1 MRNACLIDIRRCKM
15 RGAYLVRS
23 SQGAPEA
30 DITPELGNWKPPH
43 GRAANQN
50 AANFSYAPY
59 APWSLH
65 WRKSSEPID
74 ATRRRASRAADR
86 LCALAAK
93 HGTVVV
99 VAHRTFN
106 RFLATQLLKR
116 GWRGPRLLS
125 GAYWSSATYVR
136 NIPPR
141 DPTKRA

>member
-1 MRNACLIDIRRCKM
+1 MRNSCLIDIRRCKM

-50 AANFSYAPY
+50 AATFSY

-106 RFLATQLLKR
+106 RFLATQLR
-116 GWRGPRLLS
+116 TGHRRERRRLGSPLRTH
-125 GAYWSSATYVR
+125 AIRHAAR
-136 NIPPR
+136 LPAR
-141 DPTKRA
+141 ERALGGTS